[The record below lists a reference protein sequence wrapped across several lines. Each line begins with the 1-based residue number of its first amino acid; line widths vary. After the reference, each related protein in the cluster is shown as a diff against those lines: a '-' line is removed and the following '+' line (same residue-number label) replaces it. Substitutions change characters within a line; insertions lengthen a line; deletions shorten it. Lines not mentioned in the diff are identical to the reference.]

1 MAATRPEDQN
11 GNGHATPML
20 GYASLRPATNGHRD
34 ELQAQLEAIMAECR
48 RRRLVLVDVICER
61 EPDHGKG
68 IDRPAL
74 ESALGRIEEGE
85 AAGLVVA
92 ELSRLS
98 RAVTDLGRVL
108 QWFSRSGARLVVASP
123 RLDTADE
130 TGRLTAR
137 ALIHVS
143 TWERER
149 LSERTR
155 KGLEAARRGGRRGG
169 GAGVADNP
177 ELSARIAQMRAD
189 GMTLQAIADRLNEDG
204 VPTIRG
210 GALWRPSSVQAAVGY
225 RRPRRDALGNPAA
238 EPKAGFG
245 TGEEDA

>member
-1 MAATRPEDQN
+1 MRRSRLGQSVGEATAARLADTN
-11 GNGHATPML
+11 GNGHATRML
-20 GYASLRPATNGHRD
+20 GYACLRPATNGQD
-34 ELQAQLEAIMAECR
+34 ELQAQFDAIMSECR
-48 RRRLVLVDVICER
+48 RRRLLLVDVISER
-61 EPDHGKG
+61 EPYHGKA
-68 IDRPAL
+68 IDRPGL
-74 ESALGRIEEGE
+74 DSALRRIEDGE
-85 AAGLVVA
+85 VAGLVVA

-108 QWFSRSGARLVVASP
+108 EWFSRTGARLVVASP
-123 RLDTADE
+123 RLDTAEE

-143 TWERER
+143 TWERDR

-155 KGLEAARRGGRRGG
+155 RGLEAARREGRRGG

-177 ELSARIAQMRAD
+177 ELSARIARMRTK
-189 GMTLQAIADRLNEDG
+189 GMTLQAIADRLNQDG

-225 RRPRRDALGNPAA
+225 RRPRRDTLR
-238 EPKAGFG
+238 K
-245 TGEEDA
+245 